1 MEKQSTSDRQVRWA
15 FLGRTDYSACW
26 NLQRRLCDARQE
38 GRAGDTLLLTEHD
51 HVYTIGTT
59 GHEAHLLAGAE
70 ELERKG
76 IPLVFNDRGGDITYH
91 GPGQI
96 VGYPILDLHGYTPDL
111 HRYLRDLEEVV
122 IRALALYGVQ
132 GDRLPGYTG
141 VWVRGEKIC
150 AIGIKTR
157 RWVTMHGFALNVTTD
172 LSLFGRIIPCG
183 IFERGVTSM
192 REILGKEVPMVE
204 VAEQVAAQFGRVF
217 GCAMLALTPS
227 DLSAGEGVAECRSE
241 GTERRA

>member
-1 MEKQSTSDRQVRWA
+1 MEKRSTSDREVRWA
-15 FLGRTDYSACW
+15 FLGRTEYSACW
-26 NLQRRLCDARQE
+26 NLQRRLCDSRLE

-59 GHEAHLLAGAE
+59 GSEEHLLASAE

-76 IPLVFNDRGGDITYH
+76 IPVVFNDRGGDITYH

-122 IRALALYGVQ
+122 IRTLAQYGVE

-150 AIGIKTR
+150 AIGIKTK
-157 RWVTMHGFALNVTTD
+157 RWVTMHGFALNVSTD
-172 LSLFGRIIPCG
+172 LSLFERIIPCG
-183 IFERGVTSM
+183 IFERGVTSL
-192 REILGKEVPMVE
+192 RENLGNEVHVAE
-204 VAEQVAAQFGRVF
+204 VAELLATQFGRVF
-217 GCAMLALTPS
+217 GCTMVAVDPAELRPGRGVAA
-227 DLSAGEGVAECRSE
+227 LSADAR
-241 GTERRA
+241 